1 MCDISNYEKLAN
13 AIVIQ
18 AAQDYLTETKA
29 LKKLLS
35 HEPPPDPPKP
45 PKQDGDDKERKKKG
59 IHEKWEDKCNG
70 HRFELASIERFF
82 HSQWRQMLTDADG
95 DAIFQKLK
103 QEAEK
108 I

>member
-1 MCDISNYEKLAN
+1 MTPYENLAN

-18 AAQDYLTETKA
+18 AARDYLTETKV

-35 HEPPPDPPKP
+35 QEPSPDPPKP
-45 PKQDGDDKERKKKG
+45 SEQDGDDKERKEKG
-59 IHEKWEDKCNG
+59 IREKWEDKCNE
-70 HRFELASIERFF
+70 HRFNLASIERFF
-82 HSQWRQMLTDADG
+82 HSRWHQMLTDVDG

-103 QEAEK
+103 QEADK